1 MKIPHFLL
9 LAAAC
14 LFFAGCLPESI
25 NPLSTPATSA
35 IDPRFEGVYQQV
47 AKDKNA
53 NATKD
58 GSGFW
63 HFHYRG
69 ASDSA
74 QGVRRTTTWLEIV
87 NIGHEPKGGLETAR
101 YHALA
106 TKIAGH
112 DYLSFIELPQELAYA
127 NFSGQLCN
135 GAKKS
140 PLTYSFARYEVT
152 WRGDLR
158 IWLANESAFVVAVKA
173 GKLRGKVTTSKFGDS
188 VTLTDTTAHLAAF
201 IAAGDP
207 GKLFDTEPMT
217 FRRLSAANARR

>member
-1 MKIPHFLL
+1 MKKTVLL

-14 LFFAGCLPESI
+14 LLFAGCLPESI
-25 NPLSTPATSA
+25 NPLSTSATSA
-35 IDPRFEGVYQQV
+35 IDPRFEGVYQEV
-47 AKDKNA
+47 RKDKDA
-53 NATKD
+53 KD
-58 GSGFW
+58 GSAFW

-69 ASDSA
+69 ASDTA
-74 QGVRRTTTWLEIV
+74 KGVRRSTTQLEIV
-87 NIGHEPKGGLETAR
+87 GLSHEPKGGLETGR
-101 YHALA
+101 YKALA

-112 DYLSFIELPQELAYA
+112 EYLSFIGLPED
-127 NFSGQLCN
+127 

-140 PLTYSFARYEVT
+140 REHYNFARYEVT

-158 IWLANESAFVVAVKA
+158 IWLANESAFVAAVKA
-173 GKLRGKVTTSKFGDS
+173 GQLRGKVTSSKFGDS

-217 FRRLSAANARR
+217 FRRLSGAK

>member
-1 MKIPHFLL
+1 MKKAALL

-25 NPLSTPATSA
+25 NPLSTPAASF
-35 IDPRFEGVYQQV
+35 IDPRFEGVYQEV
-47 AKDKNA
+47 RKDKDA
-53 NATKD
+53 KD
-58 GSGFW
+58 GSAFW

-69 ASDSA
+69 ASDTA
-74 QGVRRTTTWLEIV
+74 KGVRRSTTQLEIIG
-87 NIGHEPKGGLETAR
+87 IGHKPKGGLDIAR
-101 YHALA
+101 YKALA

-112 DYLSFIELPQELAYA
+112 DYLSFMELPPD
-127 NFSGQLCN
+127 

-158 IWLANESAFVVAVKA
+158 IWLANESAFAAAVKA
-173 GKLRGKVTTSKFGDS
+173 GKLRGKVTTSKFSDS

-207 GKLFDTEPMT
+207 GKLFDSEPMT
-217 FRRLSAANARR
+217 FRRLSGANAHP

>member
-1 MKIPHFLL
+1 MKIPHLLIFATACLL
-9 LAAAC
+9 LT
-14 LFFAGCLPESI
+14 GCLPESI

-35 IDPRFEGVYQQV
+35 IDPRFEGVYQEV
-47 AKDKNA
+47 RKDKDA
-53 NATKD
+53 KD

-69 ASDSA
+69 ADDSA
-74 QGVRRTTTWLEIV
+74 KGVRRSTTQLEIV
-87 NIGHEPKGGLETAR
+87 GIGHEPKGGLDIGR
-101 YHALA
+101 YQALA

-112 DYLSFIELPQELAYA
+112 DYLSFIELP
-127 NFSGQLCN
+127 SG

-158 IWLANESAFVVAVKA
+158 IWLANESAFVAAVKT
-173 GKLRGKVTTSKFGDS
+173 GQLRGKVTTSKFSDS
-188 VTLTDTTAHLAAF
+188 VTLTDTTANLAAF

-217 FRRLSAANARR
+217 FRRLSGANARP